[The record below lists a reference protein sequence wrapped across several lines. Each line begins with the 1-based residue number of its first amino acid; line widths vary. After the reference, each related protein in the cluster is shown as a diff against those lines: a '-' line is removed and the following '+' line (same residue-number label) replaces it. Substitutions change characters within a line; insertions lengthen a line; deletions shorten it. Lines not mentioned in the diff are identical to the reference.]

1 MTASRT
7 LVPAPAAEARP
18 RVAESA
24 ADGSRGVD
32 AAELTARQRA
42 SIFPCVKPLYD
53 EPLVLVEAEGV
64 RARGA
69 DGREYLDLFAGIL
82 TTSIGHCH
90 PRIVEAVRD
99 QVARL
104 GHTSNLYVTEPY
116 VAAAERL
123 TGLAPAGLDQVMFTN
138 SGTEA
143 IETAVMLAQMHT
155 RRSEIIGLRLG
166 YSGRSTLA
174 TSLTGQAQWKPLPA
188 TAPIR
193 HAIAPYPYRHA
204 DGHNVDRYIDEL
216 VEVIETTTTG
226 RPAALLAETIQGVGG
241 YIVPPP
247 EYHTRA
253 AEVIRAY
260 GGVFICDE
268 VQAGFGRT
276 GGRWFGIEHWDVEP
290 DIMVVAKGVAN
301 GFPVGGTL
309 AREEIA
315 AAWTGLT
322 FSTYGGSPVSMVA
335 ARATMDV
342 MVEENTPARSAARGR
357 QMHEG
362 LEALQRDYPWIG
374 DVRGM
379 GLMIAMEL
387 VEDPVTKEPG
397 ARLGKALLEAAREEG
412 VLIGLGGMGGHVI
425 RIGPSMLITREEV
438 AEALERLGRACARVE
453 AGRKTP
459 ADQPIPG
466 RRSPPQPAPPLLHNQ
481 FAEHAPHRRTGRA
494 SDRTPRPPAAPGEC
508 PPATGACPAER
519 PPGPWLHTSRPHLPV
534 RRRPGSRLPRSR
546 ARPPRRCRSPRTNPT
561 GAGPGDARGTQ
572 AAFPRASAP

>member
-1 MTASRT
+1 M
-7 LVPAPAAEARP
+7 
-18 RVAESA
+18 
-24 ADGSRGVD
+24 
-32 AAELTARQRA
+32 
-42 SIFPCVKPLYD
+42 KPLYA

-90 PRIVEAVRD
+90 PRVVAAVRD
-99 QVARL
+99 QVGRL

-123 TGLAPAGLDQVMFTN
+123 VDLAPEGLSQVMFTN

-143 IETAVMLAQMHT
+143 VETALMLAQMYT
-155 RRSEIIGLRLG
+155 QRSEIIGLRLG

-174 TSLTGQAQWKPLPA
+174 SSLTGQAQWKPLPA
-188 TAPIR
+188 VASVR

-226 RPAALLAETIQGVGG
+226 RPAALLVETIQGVGG

-260 GGVFICDE
+260 GGVFVCDE
-268 VQAGFGRT
+268 VQVGFGRT
-276 GGRWFGIEHWDVEP
+276 GERWFGIEHWDVQP

-309 AREEIA
+309 ARDEIA

-322 FSTYGGSPVSMVA
+322 FSTFGGSPVSMVA
-335 ARATMDV
+335 ASATMDV
-342 MVEENTPARSAARGR
+342 MVEENTPARSAKRGR
-357 QMHEG
+357 QMREG
-362 LEALQRDYPWIG
+362 LEALQRDHPWIG

-379 GLMIAMEL
+379 GLMLALEL
-387 VEDPVTKEPG
+387 VEDPATKEPS

-425 RIGPSMLITREEV
+425 RIGPSMLISREEV
-438 AEALERLGRACARVE
+438 TEGVERLRRACARVE
-453 AGRKTP
+453 AQR
-459 ADQPIPG
+459 
-466 RRSPPQPAPPLLHNQ
+466 
-481 FAEHAPHRRTGRA
+481 
-494 SDRTPRPPAAPGEC
+494 
-508 PPATGACPAER
+508 
-519 PPGPWLHTSRPHLPV
+519 
-534 RRRPGSRLPRSR
+534 
-546 ARPPRRCRSPRTNPT
+546 
-561 GAGPGDARGTQ
+561 
-572 AAFPRASAP
+572 

>member
-1 MTASRT
+1 MTVSHT
-7 LVPAPAAEARP
+7 LSPEKAARGAAARAMSGSVAAEAE
-18 RVAESA
+18 VSA
-24 ADGSRGVD
+24 AARLI
-32 AAELTARQRA
+32 ERQRA
-42 SIFPCVKPLYD
+42 SIFPCVKPLYA

-90 PRIVEAVRD
+90 PRVVAAVRD
-99 QVARL
+99 QVGRL

-123 TGLAPAGLDQVMFTN
+123 VDLAPEGLSQVMFTN

-143 IETAVMLAQMHT
+143 VETALMLAQMYT
-155 RRSEIIGLRLG
+155 QRSEIIGLRLG
-166 YSGRSTLA
+166 YSGRSALA
-174 TSLTGQAQWKPLPA
+174 SSLTGQAQWKPLPA
-188 TAPIR
+188 VASVK

-226 RPAALLAETIQGVGG
+226 RPAALLVESIQGVGG

-260 GGVFICDE
+260 GGVFVCDE

-276 GGRWFGIEHWDVEP
+276 GERWFGIEHWDVQP

-309 AREEIA
+309 ARDEIA

-322 FSTYGGSPVSMVA
+322 FSTFGGSPVSMVA
-335 ARATMDV
+335 ASATMDV
-342 MVEENTPARSAARGR
+342 MVEENTPARSTRRGR
-357 QMHEG
+357 QMREG

-379 GLMIAMEL
+379 GLMLALEL
-387 VEDPVTKEPG
+387 VEDPVTKEPS

-412 VLIGLGGMGGHVI
+412 VLIGLGGTGGHVI
-425 RIGPSMLITREEV
+425 RIGPSMLISREEV
-438 AEALERLGRACARVE
+438 TEGVERLRRACARVE
-453 AGRKTP
+453 AQR
-459 ADQPIPG
+459 
-466 RRSPPQPAPPLLHNQ
+466 
-481 FAEHAPHRRTGRA
+481 
-494 SDRTPRPPAAPGEC
+494 
-508 PPATGACPAER
+508 
-519 PPGPWLHTSRPHLPV
+519 
-534 RRRPGSRLPRSR
+534 
-546 ARPPRRCRSPRTNPT
+546 
-561 GAGPGDARGTQ
+561 
-572 AAFPRASAP
+572 

>member
-1 MTASRT
+1 MVTAHRT
-7 LVPAPAAEARP
+7 LTPSRAAERRP
-18 RVAESA
+18 VAAQPDSA
-24 ADGSRGVD
+24 DSQGSE
-32 AAELTARQRA
+32 AAKLVERQRA

-90 PRIVEAVRD
+90 PRVVAAVQD

-174 TSLTGQAQWKPLPA
+174 TGLTGQAQWKPLPA
-188 TAPIR
+188 MAPIR

-204 DGHNVDRYIDEL
+204 DGDNVDRYIDEL

-247 EYHTRA
+247 GYHTRA

-276 GGRWFGIEHWDVEP
+276 GDRWFGVEHWEVEP

-342 MVEENTPARSAARGR
+342 MVEENTPARSAVRGR
-357 QMHEG
+357 QMREG
-362 LEALQRDYPWIG
+362 LEALQRDHPWIG

-379 GLMIAMEL
+379 GLMIALEL
-387 VEDPVTKEPG
+387 VEDPATKEPG

-438 AEALERLGRACARVE
+438 AEGVERLRRACARVE
-453 AGRKTP
+453 AGR
-459 ADQPIPG
+459 
-466 RRSPPQPAPPLLHNQ
+466 
-481 FAEHAPHRRTGRA
+481 
-494 SDRTPRPPAAPGEC
+494 
-508 PPATGACPAER
+508 
-519 PPGPWLHTSRPHLPV
+519 
-534 RRRPGSRLPRSR
+534 
-546 ARPPRRCRSPRTNPT
+546 
-561 GAGPGDARGTQ
+561 
-572 AAFPRASAP
+572 

>member
-7 LVPAPAAEARP
+7 TAPAPAAEAG
-18 RVAESA
+18 A
-24 ADGSRGVD
+24 AAGATDARGVD
-32 AAELTARQRA
+32 AAELIARQRA

-53 EPLVLVEAEGV
+53 EPLVLAEAGGV
-64 RARGA
+64 RVRDA
-69 DGREYLDLFAGIL
+69 DGRRYLDLFAGIL

-90 PRIVEAVRD
+90 PRVVAAVQD
-99 QVARL
+99 QAARL

-123 TGLAPAGLDQVMFTN
+123 TGLAPEGLTQVMFTN

-174 TSLTGQAQWKPLPA
+174 TGLTGQAQWKPLPSM
-188 TAPIR
+188 APIR

-204 DGHNVDRYIDEL
+204 DGDNVDRYIDEL

-276 GGRWFGIEHWDVEP
+276 GDRWFGIEHWEVEP
-290 DIMVVAKGVAN
+290 DIMVVAKGVAS

-322 FSTYGGSPVSMVA
+322 FSTYGGSPVSMAA

-342 MVEENTPARSAARGR
+342 MVEEDVPARSAARGR
-357 QMHEG
+357 QMREG
-362 LEALQRDYPWIG
+362 LEALQRAHPWIG

-379 GLMIAMEL
+379 GLMIGLEL
-387 VEDPVTKEPG
+387 VEDPVTKEPSP
-397 ARLGKALLEAAREEG
+397 RLGRALLEAAREEG
-412 VLIGLGGMGGHVI
+412 VLVGLGGMGGHVI

-438 AEALERLGRACARVE
+438 AEGLERLGRACARTFPSSTTSSW
-453 AGRKTP
+453 TP
-459 ADQPIPG
+459 SASSNEKGQRPE
-466 RRSPPQPAPPLLHNQ
+466 APP
-481 FAEHAPHRRTGRA
+481 ASRTRRTPSSERGL
-494 SDRTPRPPAAPGEC
+494 PG
-508 PPATGACPAER
+508 
-519 PPGPWLHTSRPHLPV
+519 
-534 RRRPGSRLPRSR
+534 
-546 ARPPRRCRSPRTNPT
+546 
-561 GAGPGDARGTQ
+561 
-572 AAFPRASAP
+572 